1 MFAIMSIGNLV
12 RRVLEV
18 SSEIRDAVISRKI
31 LIRSSTTGIMAAMG
45 IMCGLVPEVS
55 FQSFTVVTYAYARD
69 YTEDEARNYARAGFE
84 VELLRQKAYQEIK
97 SSISGQP
104 PNIVCNQPETLEE
117 LNSKIRQIAQRY
129 CNESRRIVREHNL
142 TVDRFN
148 ELKQYY
154 DRGDDFYQQVQNILI
169 DLQNQ

>member
-1 MFAIMSIGNLV
+1 MSIGN
-12 RRVLEV
+12 
-18 SSEIRDAVISRKI
+18 SSKI
-31 LIRSSTTGIMAAMG
+31 LIRISTTGIMAAMG
-45 IMCGLVPEVS
+45 IMCGLIPEVS
-55 FQSFTVVTYAYARD
+55 VRSFPLTGITYAYARD

-97 SSISGQP
+97 SSISGAP
-104 PNIVCNQPETLEE
+104 PNIVCNQPETLQD
-117 LNSKIRQIAQRY
+117 LDRQVRQIAERY
-129 CNESRRIVREHNL
+129 CNESRQIVREHNL
-142 TVDRFN
+142 TIDRFN